1 MARILVVEDNPTIAM
16 VMEIALTDEGHE
28 VVIGNNGMEGL
39 AIMQSKRIPDL
50 VLTDLNMSGIDGN
63 GRDLISKMRD
73 NDQLRNIPAVIIT
86 GSIPN
91 PRILPESHQFQG
103 LLIKP
108 FDIDELV
115 NTVARLTCKQ
125 VAR

>member
-50 VLTDLNMSGIDGN
+50 VLTDLNMSGIDG
-63 GRDLISKMRD
+63 RDLISKMRD

-108 FDIDELV
+108 FDINELV